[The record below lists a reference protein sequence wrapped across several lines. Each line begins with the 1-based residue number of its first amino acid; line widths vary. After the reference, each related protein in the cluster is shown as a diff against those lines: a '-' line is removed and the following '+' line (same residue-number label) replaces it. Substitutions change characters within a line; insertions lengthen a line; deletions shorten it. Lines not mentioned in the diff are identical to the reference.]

1 MLGVTSKGKSSMA
14 VESHQIYQSM
24 MLEIKVRIRA
34 IDSKIEGSEK
44 YISPLD
50 TEFCF
55 LQIRKIVEQICF
67 SSILCDQE
75 RYKDFRKLEGET
87 NDDDSGKF
95 EDDWNSRVILSK
107 LKDISPHFMPIPLGE
122 RSSNGNEHHFER
134 ANVNAT
140 HTRLIKIFKKCGSF
154 MHMPRPF
161 GEEYELHINKQR
173 NHYNQATETIKTY
186 CQYFKDLLWHHAAIG
201 LEYTSS
207 VDGLETLNA
216 ANPQTAWLVNFEEY
230 ESDHISIVLAH
241 AN

>member
-1 MLGVTSKGKSSMA
+1 MA

-67 SSILCDQE
+67 SS
-75 RYKDFRKLEGET
+75 
-87 NDDDSGKF
+87 
-95 EDDWNSRVILSK
+95 ILSK